1 MKIGKY
7 LEGKIVSVTMPNDDI
22 EKGKK
27 EIEELINKN
36 NINIVAIGNGTASRE
51 SEKVVSEIIKGK
63 DVKYII
69 VNEAGASVYSASKL
83 GAEEFPDVNV
93 SIRGA
98 ISIARRLQDPLSELV
113 KIEPKAI
120 GVGQYQHDVNQTK
133 LEERLYNVVEDS
145 VNKVGVDL
153 NTATFSLISYVVGI
167 SKKQAKAIV
176 KHREDNRKISR
187 KKRTFKSIW
196 SRRKS
201 IYTSSRIFKNI

>member
-98 ISIARRLQDPLSELV
+98 ISIARRIQDPLSELV

-153 NTATFSLISYVVGI
+153 NTATFSLISYVAGI

-176 KHREDNRKISR
+176 KHREDNRKIFR
-187 KKRTFKSIW
+187 KKRTSKSIW

>member
-7 LEGKIVSVTMPNDDI
+7 IEGKIVSVTMPNDDI

-27 EIEELINKN
+27 EIEELIKKN
-36 NINIVAIGNGTASRE
+36 NINVIAIGNGTASRE

-69 VNEAGASVYSASKL
+69 VSEAGASVYSASKL

-153 NTATFSLISYVVGI
+153 NTATFSLISYVAGI
-167 SKKQAKAIV
+167 SKNQAKAIV
-176 KHREDNRKISR
+176 KHREDNRKIFR

-201 IYTSSRIFKNI
+201 IYTSSRIFKNL

>member
-27 EIEELINKN
+27 EIEELIEKN
-36 NINIVAIGNGTASRE
+36 NINVIAIGNGTASRE

-69 VNEAGASVYSASKL
+69 VSEAGASVYSASKL

-98 ISIARRLQDPLSELV
+98 ISI
-113 KIEPKAI
+113 
-120 GVGQYQHDVNQTK
+120 
-133 LEERLYNVVEDS
+133 EDS

-153 NTATFSLISYVVGI
+153 NTATFSLISYVAGI

-176 KHREDNRKISR
+176 KHREDNRKIFR

-201 IYTSSRIFKNI
+201 IYTSSRIFKNL

>member
-1 MKIGKY
+1 
-7 LEGKIVSVTMPNDDI
+7 MPNDDI

-27 EIEELINKN
+27 EIEELIKKN
-36 NINIVAIGNGTASRE
+36 NINVIAIGNGTASRE

-69 VNEAGASVYSASKL
+69 VSEAGASVYSASKL

-133 LEERLYNVVEDS
+133 LEERLYNVVEDT

-153 NTATFSLISYVVGI
+153 NTATFSLILYVAGI

-176 KHREDNRKISR
+176 KHREDNRKIFR

-201 IYTSSRIFKNI
+201 IYTSSRIFKNL

>member
-7 LEGKIVSVTMPNDDI
+7 LSGKIVSVTMPNDDI

-27 EIEELINKN
+27 EIEELIKKN
-36 NINIVAIGNGTASRE
+36 NINVIAIGNGTA

-69 VNEAGASVYSASKL
+69 VSEAGASVYSASKL

-153 NTATFSLISYVVGI
+153 NTATFSLISYVAGI

-176 KHREDNRKISR
+176 KHREDNRKIFR

-201 IYTSSRIFKNI
+201 IYTSSRIFKNL

>member
-1 MKIGKY
+1 M
-7 LEGKIVSVTMPNDDI
+7 
-22 EKGKK
+22 
-27 EIEELINKN
+27 
-36 NINIVAIGNGTASRE
+36 
-51 SEKVVSEIIKGK
+51 
-63 DVKYII
+63 
-69 VNEAGASVYSASKL
+69 
-83 GAEEFPDVNV
+83 

-153 NTATFSLISYVVGI
+153 NTATFSLISYVAGI

-176 KHREDNRKISR
+176 KHREDNRKIFR